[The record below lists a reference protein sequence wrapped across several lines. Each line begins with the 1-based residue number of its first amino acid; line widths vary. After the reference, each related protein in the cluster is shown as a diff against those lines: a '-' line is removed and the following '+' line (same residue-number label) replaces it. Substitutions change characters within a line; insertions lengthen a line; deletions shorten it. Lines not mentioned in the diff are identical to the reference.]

1 MTTLAHEESRADA
14 ARLRW
19 SRYRLRRL
27 VWETV
32 RYAVLLTF
40 LGIFL
45 VPIFWI
51 CATALKSAQ
60 DISVNPFGLPSQFH
74 WDNLAQA
81 WTVGHFSQY
90 VANSAIYCATI
101 VAGVVACS
109 CLAGY
114 ALALLP
120 VPGRGPIFTLFL
132 LGLMVP
138 FQSIM
143 IPIYYLLRD
152 LHILETY
159 LAFIV
164 PAIALGLPFGIF
176 LMRAFFRGLPP
187 EIADAGRVDGANEW
201 TVFWR
206 VMLPL
211 ATPGLTTLIVFQF
224 MGTWK
229 AFLMPLV
236 FVQLNELRPVALGM
250 MFFFGRYTADRGM
263 VAAGVTIAMV
273 PVIVLYLALQRQFI
287 SGITAGAVKS

>member
-1 MTTLAHEESRADA
+1 MTTLTHKESGVGTVT
-14 ARLRW
+14 LRW

-27 VWETV
+27 MWEMV

-45 VPIFWI
+45 IPIFWI

-81 WTVGHFSQY
+81 WTVGRFSQY
-90 VANSAIYCATI
+90 VVNSAIYCATI

-114 ALALLP
+114 ALAILP
-120 VPGRGPIFTLFL
+120 VPGRGLIFTLFL
-132 LGLMVP
+132 VGLMVP

-176 LMRAFFRGLPP
+176 LMRAFFRGLPQ

-211 ATPGLTTLIVFQF
+211 AKPGLTTLIVFQF

-236 FVQLNELRPVALGM
+236 FVQLDELRPVALGM

-287 SGITAGAVKS
+287 NGITAGAVKS